1 MSLNVDRDR
10 GDLKPRFSPRVFLIS
25 QCGAADAQAVSLLC
39 LCEGGLTKL
48 TMINVKNIILII
60 LVAVVFGTLMGYR
73 ADMQFGWQSA
83 VIAALAFGVLGLLIS
98 YFSARRRK

>member
-1 MSLNVDRDR
+1 
-10 GDLKPRFSPRVFLIS
+10 
-25 QCGAADAQAVSLLC
+25 
-39 LCEGGLTKL
+39 
-48 TMINVKNIILII
+48 MINVKNIILII

-98 YFSARRRK
+98 YFSAWRKK